1 MKCDDCLNSRQV
13 LSENGWHP
21 VCVLMNKQSRLCLFG
36 KKNYY
41 VSAKDAKKKNEQME
55 QLIKSRQRVREHGEV
70 FTPAWLVKQMCDL
83 LPPEMWEKEKTFLE
97 PCCGT
102 GNFLVEI
109 LSRKLERCSTR
120 EEALTAL
127 GSIYG
132 MDILPDNVEDSRQ
145 RMKMIWAAQWP
156 MGEDVEAMLQRNV
169 ICADALQKME
179 EMAKEDERK

>member
-41 VSAKDAKKKNEQME
+41 VSAKDAKKENEQME
-55 QLIKSRQRVREHGEV
+55 QLIKSRQRVRDHGEV
-70 FTPAWLVKQMCDL
+70 FTPEWLVKQMCDL
-83 LPPEMWEKEKTFLE
+83 LSPEMWEPQRTFLE
-97 PCCGT
+97 PACGT

-109 LSRKLERCSTR
+109 LSRKLDRCQTR
-120 EEALTAL
+120 EDALIAL

-132 MDILPDNVEDSRQ
+132 IDILPDNVEDSRQ
-145 RMKMIWAAQWP
+145 RLKKIWATRWP
-156 MGEDVEAMLQRNV
+156 MGEDVEAILRANV
-169 ICADALQKME
+169 ICANSLQKME
-179 EMAKEDERK
+179 ELAKGGEWK

>member
-1 MKCDDCLNSRQV
+1 MRK
-13 LSENGWHP
+13 
-21 VCVLMNKQSRLCLFG
+21 
-36 KKNYY
+36 
-41 VSAKDAKKKNEQME
+41 ME
-55 QLIKSRQRVREHGEV
+55 QLIKSKQRVRDHGEV

-109 LSRKLERCSTR
+109 LSRKLERCRTR

-145 RMKMIWAAQWP
+145 RLKTIWATRWP
-156 MGEDVEAMLQRNV
+156 MGEDVEAILQKNV

-179 EMAKEDERK
+179 EMEKGGEWK